1 MYGPKKLKKCLQ
13 LGEISHLVR
22 LPFCVSSPMSLL
34 RSTAG
39 TGSEIGH
46 YPSPHCPSSVIT
58 PAPSARRRSLS
69 QTPNA
74 RRAKVRVMQSAG
86 RGVPRRTTAAAAQA
100 STLLGGVGWRREWS
114 GTIEAGRRRRI
125 TRGRRP
131 DAMGGGLARSGA
143 DPAPDSRPSPR
154 ARLGPAAGPRGRRKL
169 PADAGRRRER
179 ALAPAGKR
187 GEPPR
192 GPFARRAVPVAFP
205 AARSLPCEHSVL

>member
-1 MYGPKKLKKCLQ
+1 MCVCLFVCPPRCHCYGQPPGQVVK
-13 LGEISHLVR
+13 
-22 LPFCVSSPMSLL
+22 
-34 RSTAG
+34 
-39 TGSEIGH
+39 
-46 YPSPHCPSSVIT
+46 SVTT
-58 PAPSARRRSLS
+58 PAPIARRRSLPQPAVPVGRTS
-69 QTPNA
+69 GQCDRP
-74 RRAKVRVMQSAG
+74 RSPG
-86 RGVPRRTTAAAAQA
+86 RGAPRSRTAAAAQA

-179 ALAPAGKR
+179 ALAPAGER